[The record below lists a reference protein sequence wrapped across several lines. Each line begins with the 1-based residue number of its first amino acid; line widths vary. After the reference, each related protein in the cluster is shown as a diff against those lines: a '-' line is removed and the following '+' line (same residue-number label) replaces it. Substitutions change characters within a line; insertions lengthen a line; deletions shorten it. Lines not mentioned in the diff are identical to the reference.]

1 MTSNSPGGRKSPFNQ
16 IKEQFFGNPERS
28 LKEAYEAASKIRS
41 IENHYFSGYRIPIET
56 LRDERLEAE
65 VGEQL
70 ARLQHGLETFNA
82 SGSASAKIG
91 SNALEKLIFAEG
103 VLANYTLSAN
113 QSSAL
118 MAMPQQGGGT
128 SANILDVPSVTEP
141 VRNVTERRSP
151 KRKDSVG
158 VDSVLSSSGIL
169 QGSLGKTFNKIKKDL
184 SADSEKEIVDEFR
197 RSRQVTVVAV
207 RLLALLIIIPIL
219 TQQISK
225 HFLIK
230 PLVEQYRSGEEVV
243 FSLEDLNSEWKEEA
257 LAELTTFEEELK
269 MERMLRGAPPISSEE
284 MEAKIQEE
292 ANEIAET
299 FNRKNINAISN
310 VFADFAGLIA
320 FGIVLLL
327 RIRDINVLKSF
338 IDNIIYGLSDSA
350 KAFAIILFTDMFV
363 GFHSP
368 HGWEVLLEGLA
379 NHLGIAASHSGIS
392 LFIAT
397 VPVVMDTMMKYW
409 IFRYL
414 SQMSASTVATLKEM
428 NE

>member
-128 SANILDVPSVTEP
+128 SANIVDVPSVTEP
-141 VRNVTERRSP
+141 VRNVTERRPP
-151 KRKDSVG
+151 KRKDGVG

-225 HFLIK
+225 HFLT
-230 PLVEQYRSGEEVV
+230 L
-243 FSLEDLNSEWKEEA
+243 
-257 LAELTTFEEELK
+257 
-269 MERMLRGAPPISSEE
+269 
-284 MEAKIQEE
+284 
-292 ANEIAET
+292 NEIL
-299 FNRKNINAISN
+299 NQKRNAI
-310 VFADFAGLIA
+310 AG
-320 FGIVLLL
+320 
-327 RIRDINVLKSF
+327 
-338 IDNIIYGLSDSA
+338 
-350 KAFAIILFTDMFV
+350 
-363 GFHSP
+363 
-368 HGWEVLLEGLA
+368 
-379 NHLGIAASHSGIS
+379 
-392 LFIAT
+392 
-397 VPVVMDTMMKYW
+397 
-409 IFRYL
+409 
-414 SQMSASTVATLKEM
+414 
-428 NE
+428 